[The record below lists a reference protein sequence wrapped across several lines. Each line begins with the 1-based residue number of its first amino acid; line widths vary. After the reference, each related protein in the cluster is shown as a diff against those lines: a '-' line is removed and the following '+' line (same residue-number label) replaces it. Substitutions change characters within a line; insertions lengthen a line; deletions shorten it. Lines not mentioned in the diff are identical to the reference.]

1 MLLIQKKFNEAA
13 NGIESPSEF
22 KNQNT
27 ARKLNKTKKD
37 HIQIIK
43 PNLLAAKVRMR
54 WRERPS
60 SSTPVTL
67 LIKSIAVSCW
77 LAYCWCK
84 VSWLQETKGKSKWYL
99 SSYKRGIQIKRINSF
114 SSTKIIANEQTHYS
128 VHKINKMKTQAVISK
143 LSENSDSNRVQVN
156 LLGHAI
162 VSSFCTD

>member
-54 WRERPS
+54 
-60 SSTPVTL
+60 
-67 LIKSIAVSCW
+67 
-77 LAYCWCK
+77 
-84 VSWLQETKGKSKWYL
+84 
-99 SSYKRGIQIKRINSF
+99 
-114 SSTKIIANEQTHYS
+114 
-128 VHKINKMKTQAVISK
+128 
-143 LSENSDSNRVQVN
+143 
-156 LLGHAI
+156 
-162 VSSFCTD
+162 